1 MPGDR
6 LEELKQNVLDKRWS
20 IDRIFVKAI
29 EDLVDGI
36 MIAVANNPLTLEQRV
51 EVLERAIRD
60 QGRAVKELAKTL
72 YEIKTM

>member
-51 EVLERAIRD
+51 EVLERALRD